1 MAYIKKRK
9 HKFSTTYLATVQRRG
24 FGIFNKSFASISEAK
39 KWARTMESKF
49 DKGDTSDYSMASKI
63 TLGELFKRYIKEGKH
78 LKKKQAKNEVY
89 RCDALLKD
97 ELSSVNLLRFS
108 TKHLAEYRD
117 RRLEEVQGPTFNKD
131 FNFISVVIQTAL
143 QDWEIY
149 LPSNPCKIFK
159 REPEGKPRERVL
171 SKDEQKKLIE
181 ECAFSNDIYLKPAV
195 KFSLETSIRQGE
207 LLKINYKHINWNK
220 RTLTLFDTKNGED
233 RTIPLSP
240 EAFLILS
247 SLPRQFDGRLFPRT
261 RDQLNRSFYY
271 RRKKLSF
278 KDFRWHDLRRT
289 SISEMFQFRNFDLP
303 MVQLMSGHKNP
314 GVLLKVYT
322 KLDPVKLVE
331 RLGEL

>member
-9 HKFSTTYLATVQRRG
+9 HKFSTTYLATVKRRG
-24 FGIFNKSFASISEAK
+24 FGIYNKSFASISEAK
-39 KWARTMESKF
+39 KWARTMESKC

-108 TKHLAEYRD
+108 TKHLSDYRD

-261 RDQLNRSFYY
+261 RDQLNRSFYN

-331 RLGEL
+331 RLA

>member
-1 MAYIKKRK
+1 MIMAYIKKRK
-9 HKFSTTYLATVQRRG
+9 HKFSTTYLATVKRRG
-24 FGIFNKSFASISEAK
+24 FGIYNKSFASISEAK

-108 TKHLAEYRD
+108 TKHLSDYRD

-143 QDWEIY
+143 QDWELY

-261 RDQLNRSFYY
+261 RDQLNRSFYN

-331 RLGEL
+331 RLA

>member
-108 TKHLAEYRD
+108 TKHLSDYRN

-143 QDWEIY
+143 QDWVIY

-247 SLPRQFDGRLFPRT
+247 SLPRQFDDRLFPRT

-278 KDFRWHDLRRT
+278 KDFCWHDLRRT

-303 MVQLMSGHKNP
+303 MVQLMSSHKNP

>member
-9 HKFSTTYLATVQRRG
+9 HKFSTTYLATVKRRG
-24 FGIFNKSFASISEAK
+24 FGIYNKSFASISEAK

-108 TKHLAEYRD
+108 TKHLSDYRD

-143 QDWEIY
+143 QDWELY

-171 SKDEQKKLIE
+171 YKEEQKKLIE

-261 RDQLNRSFYY
+261 RDQLNRSFYN

-331 RLGEL
+331 RLA

>member
-9 HKFSTTYLATVQRRG
+9 HKFSTTYLATVKRRG
-24 FGIFNKSFASISEAK
+24 FGIYNKSFASISEAK

-143 QDWEIY
+143 QDWELY

-181 ECAFSNDIYLKPAV
+181 ECTFSNDIYLKPAV

-331 RLGEL
+331 RLA

>member
-9 HKFSTTYLATVQRRG
+9 HKFSTTYLATVKRRG
-24 FGIFNKSFASISEAK
+24 FGIYNKSFASISEAK

-108 TKHLAEYRD
+108 TKHLSDYRD

-143 QDWEIY
+143 QDWELY

-171 SKDEQKKLIE
+171 SKDEQKRLIE

-261 RDQLNRSFYY
+261 RDQLNRSFYN

-331 RLGEL
+331 RLA

>member
-9 HKFSTTYLATVQRRG
+9 HKFSTTYLATVKRRG
-24 FGIFNKSFASISEAK
+24 FGIYNKSFASISEAK

-108 TKHLAEYRD
+108 TKHLSDYRD

-143 QDWEIY
+143 QDWELY

-181 ECAFSNDIYLKPAV
+181 ECTFSNDIYLKPAV

-261 RDQLNRSFYY
+261 RDQLNRSFYN

-331 RLGEL
+331 RLA

>member
-24 FGIFNKSFASISEAK
+24 FGIYNKSFASISEAK

-108 TKHLAEYRD
+108 TKHLSDYRD

-143 QDWEIY
+143 QDWELY

-261 RDQLNRSFYY
+261 RDQLNRSFYN

-331 RLGEL
+331 RLT

>member
-1 MAYIKKRK
+1 M
-9 HKFSTTYLATVQRRG
+9 
-24 FGIFNKSFASISEAK
+24 
-39 KWARTMESKF
+39 
-49 DKGDTSDYSMASKI
+49 
-63 TLGELFKRYIKEGKH
+63 
-78 LKKKQAKNEVY
+78 
-89 RCDALLKD
+89 
-97 ELSSVNLLRFS
+97 
-108 TKHLAEYRD
+108 
-117 RRLEEVQGPTFNKD
+117 EEVQGPTFNKD

-143 QDWEIY
+143 QDWELY

-261 RDQLNRSFYY
+261 RDQLNRSFYN

-331 RLGEL
+331 EIIEKIHSS

>member
-9 HKFSTTYLATVQRRG
+9 HKFSTTYLATVKRRG
-24 FGIFNKSFASISEAK
+24 FGIYNKSFASISEAK

-149 LPSNPCKIFK
+149 LPSNPCNIFK

-181 ECAFSNDIYLKPAV
+181 ECTFSNDIYLKPAV

-331 RLGEL
+331 RLA

>member
-9 HKFSTTYLATVQRRG
+9 HKFSTTYLATVKRRG
-24 FGIFNKSFASISEAK
+24 FGIYNKSFASISEAK

-108 TKHLAEYRD
+108 TKHLSDYRD

-143 QDWEIY
+143 QDWELY

-261 RDQLNRSFYY
+261 RDQLNRSFYI

-278 KDFRWHDLRRT
+278 QDFRWHDLRRT

-331 RLGEL
+331 RLA

>member
-9 HKFSTTYLATVQRRG
+9 HKFSTTYLATVKRRG
-24 FGIFNKSFASISEAK
+24 FGIYNKSFASISEAK

-108 TKHLAEYRD
+108 TKHLSDYRD

-143 QDWEIY
+143 QDWELY

-261 RDQLNRSFYY
+261 RDQLNRSFYN

-331 RLGEL
+331 RLA

>member
-9 HKFSTTYLATVQRRG
+9 HKFSTTYLATVKRRG
-24 FGIFNKSFASISEAK
+24 FGIYNKSFASISEAK

-108 TKHLAEYRD
+108 TKHLSDYRD

-143 QDWEIY
+143 QDWELY

-171 SKDEQKKLIE
+171 SKEEQKKLIE

-261 RDQLNRSFYY
+261 RDQLNRSFYN

-331 RLGEL
+331 RLA

>member
-9 HKFSTTYLATVQRRG
+9 HKFSTTYLATVKRRG
-24 FGIFNKSFASISEAK
+24 FGIYNKSFASISEAK

-108 TKHLAEYRD
+108 TKHLSDYRD

-143 QDWEIY
+143 QDWELY

-247 SLPRQFDGRLFPRT
+247 SLPRQIDGRLFPRT
-261 RDQLNRSFYY
+261 RDQLNRSFYN

-331 RLGEL
+331 RLA

>member
-9 HKFSTTYLATVQRRG
+9 HKFSTTYLATVKRRG
-24 FGIFNKSFASISEAK
+24 FGIYNKSFASISEAK

-108 TKHLAEYRD
+108 TKHLSDYRD

-143 QDWEIY
+143 QDWELY

-261 RDQLNRSFYY
+261 RDQLNRSFYN

-278 KDFRWHDLRRT
+278 QDFRWHDLRRT

-331 RLGEL
+331 RLA

>member
-1 MAYIKKRK
+1 
-9 HKFSTTYLATVQRRG
+9 
-24 FGIFNKSFASISEAK
+24 
-39 KWARTMESKF
+39 
-49 DKGDTSDYSMASKI
+49 MASKI

-108 TKHLAEYRD
+108 TKHLSDYRD

-143 QDWEIY
+143 QDWELY

-261 RDQLNRSFYY
+261 RDQLNRSFYN

-331 RLGEL
+331 RLA

>member
-9 HKFSTTYLATVQRRG
+9 HKFSTTYLATVKRRG
-24 FGIFNKSFASISEAK
+24 FGIYNKSFASISEAK

-97 ELSSVNLLRFS
+97 ELSSVNLL
-108 TKHLAEYRD
+108 
-117 RRLEEVQGPTFNKD
+117 FNKD

-143 QDWEIY
+143 QDWELY

-261 RDQLNRSFYY
+261 RDQLNRSFYN

-331 RLGEL
+331 RLA